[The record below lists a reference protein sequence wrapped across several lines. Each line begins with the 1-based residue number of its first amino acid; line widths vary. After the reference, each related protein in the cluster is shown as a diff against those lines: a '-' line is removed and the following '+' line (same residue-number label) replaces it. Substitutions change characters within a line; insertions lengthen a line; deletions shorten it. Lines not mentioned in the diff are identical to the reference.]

1 MERFMYQD
9 DSFEHLLKQKADEY
23 RMYPSDRSWKAIQKQ
38 LNRSELYFYRSVIT
52 VLIVT
57 FTSLSIITSTHQ
69 DRLAK
74 TRFITPAEFSLALN
88 QPNPDQPII
97 VSTERKKSRQ
107 TSTPFVSKPEMPSIA
122 SGDDNIVTEHAT
134 VQKEMLNHTSGAE
147 TTELLNSA
155 SAADIS
161 SLQMVKNERHPAI
174 VEKWQAPATADQETT
189 LLTNSVTEVS
199 EPAPAETIA
208 VNKTDADLNYEV
220 SIPMFQKPKL
230 KKHLQLYIT
239 PSVSYRVL
247 ISENKF
253 SFGNSI
259 VDPESAVLHKSSTGW
274 EMGATVLLPVSKK
287 INFRTGIQYNY
298 TKYLVFASKSAP
310 EVTTVALN
318 YFGSMQRITTLT
330 NNPNFAED
338 VPNETMQLSIPIGIE
353 YHITGDQ
360 KVNLY
365 LATNIQPSYLLKA
378 TGYLITSDYKN
389 YIKAPDLLSRMNLNT
404 ALETFIRWNMNGF
417 QLQAGPQLRY
427 QIFSNSDDKYP
438 IKEHLVDYG
447 FKLGFI
453 KTIGK

>member
-74 TRFITPAEFSLALN
+74 TRFITPAESSLALN

-97 VSTERKKSRQ
+97 VSTERKKSPQ
-107 TSTPFVSKPEMPSIA
+107 TSTAVVSKPELPSIA
-122 SGDDNIVTEHAT
+122 NGDDNIVSEHTT
-134 VQKEMLNHTSGAE
+134 VQTEMLSHTSEAE
-147 TTELLNSA
+147 TTELLNTG
-155 SAADIS
+155 AAAEIS

-174 VEKWQAPATADQETT
+174 VEKWQAPVTADQETT

-199 EPAPAETIA
+199 EPTPAETITE
-208 VNKTDADLNYEV
+208 NKTDADLNYEV

-230 KKHLQLYIT
+230 KNQLQLYIT

-318 YFGSMQRITTLT
+318 YYGSMQRITTLA

>member
-1 MERFMYQD
+1 MYQD

-74 TRFITPAEFSLALN
+74 TRFTTPAESSLALN
-88 QPNPDQPII
+88 QPNPDKHII
-97 VSTERKKSRQ
+97 GSTERKKFRQ
-107 TSTPFVSKPEMPSIA
+107 TSRAVVSKPELPSIIIN
-122 SGDDNIVTEHAT
+122 DDNMASEHTT
-134 VQKEMLNHTSGAE
+134 VQTEMLSHTSEAE
-147 TTELLNSA
+147 TTELLNTGA
-155 SAADIS
+155 AADIS

-174 VEKWQAPATADQETT
+174 IEKWQVPVTADQQTT

-199 EPAPAETIA
+199 EPTPEETIA
-208 VNKTDADLNYEV
+208 DNKTDADLNYEV

-230 KKHLQLYIT
+230 KNQLQLYIT